1 MRRIITAGVALA
13 AVGAAI
19 VAAPAAARP
28 SHSVRVT
35 TFSVVEHVRSAH
47 RRGNTFITRGVLTEP
62 GTGGA
67 DVEGFDKAAFTRH
80 DGTTH
85 VRAVA
90 FFPDGK
96 LKVNGDLRHRKV
108 PIVGG
113 TRRWNGAG
121 GKLKFHPITSR
132 RTLLTFTV
140 VQG

>member
-67 DVEGFDKAAFTRH
+67 DVEGFDKAAFTRTAQISKQFGVIKKSPSGAYR
-80 DGTTH
+80 DDLAKA
-85 VRAVA
+85 AVA
-90 FFPDGK
+90 QLQKQGVDVYGK
-96 LKVNGDLRHRKV
+96 KWKKAVVKV
-108 PIVGG
+108 
-113 TRRWNGAG
+113 TAG
-121 GKLKFHPITSR
+121 GK
-132 RTLLTFTV
+132 
-140 VQG
+140 

>member
-1 MRRIITAGVALA
+1 MRRVITAGVALA

-19 VAAPAAARP
+19 VAAPAGARP

-62 GTGGA
+62 GSGGT
-67 DVEGFDKAAFTRH
+67 DVEGFDKVEFTPH
-80 DGTTH
+80 GGTVH
-85 VRAVA
+85 ARGVF

-96 LKVNGDLRHRKV
+96 LKANGDLRHRKL

-113 TRRWNGAG
+113 TRRWNGAS
-121 GKLKFHPITSR
+121 GKLKFRPITSR